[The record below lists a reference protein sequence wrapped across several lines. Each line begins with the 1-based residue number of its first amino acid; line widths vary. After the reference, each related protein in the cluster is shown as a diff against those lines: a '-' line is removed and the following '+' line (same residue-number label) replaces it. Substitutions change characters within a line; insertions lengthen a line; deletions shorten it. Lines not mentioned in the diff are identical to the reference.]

1 MKVINLQDGGNMH
14 EIDKIKQGISLFAD
28 VLSVKMKQKTKEV
41 FGEQLSPLESVK
53 HIVADVRENGDR
65 ALTYYTEKF
74 EGVTLSV
81 NDFRVKDD
89 EIEEAYGKVSSD
101 FLRAIRNAK
110 ENIRVFQD
118 HIRVREPEPFY
129 ARGTRI
135 TVNYV
140 PIENVG
146 VYIPG
151 GSASYPSTVLMNVI
165 PAKVAGV
172 KNVVVVSPT
181 GKDGNLSPERLV
193 ACKESQVDEI
203 YKIGGVHAIAALAFG
218 TNTIPKVDKIV
229 GPGNIYVTLA
239 KKEVF
244 GYVGIDIL
252 AGPSEVLIIADDTAN
267 DAFIAS
273 DLLSQAEHAPGISI
287 LVTNSGEFA
296 DKVLIETSRQLESL
310 PRGDFIRESLDK
322 FGFII
327 LTKDLNEAVDIANT
341 LAPEHLQIDTRDD
354 EHVLSGIKHAGAIF
368 VGPFSPVSVG
378 DYIAGPSHVL
388 PTGSTAR
395 FFSGLSVNDFLKRI
409 SIMTNSKHDLNSL
422 ADDIITIAE
431 AEGLVAHAQSV
442 RVRAGR

>member
-1 MKVINLQDGGNMH
+1 MKIINLQDGGNMH

-110 ENIRVFQD
+110 ENIRVFQE

-203 YKIGGVHAIAALAFG
+203 YKIGGAHAIAALAFG

-244 GYVGIDIL
+244 GHVGIDIL

-267 DAFIAS
+267 DVFIAS

-310 PRGDFIRESLDK
+310 PRGDSIRESLDK

-442 RVRAGR
+442 RVRTGK